1 MCDIIK
7 LLHIIEY
14 FAEKGNK
21 ICQALISKWSIL
33 KEIKGVLQCS
43 YFATL
48 RLQQQDLTMSDTF
61 GIWLAM
67 ELQLKQVMA
76 KNKSTKLAA
85 NMIKAFEIR
94 RQSVFQNDATICAI
108 YLDPRFR
115 SEITAHKNLST
126 PEYANDKLS
135 ALWRRCNAMEESGVN
150 VNVKVTTNKKKK
162 STGIVRTSF
171 DPSDVSEQ
179 LNQYLRRGVQHVAA
193 NDDATDIS
201 LEIETFDPEWLPMEN
216 SVLKFWEDSKGK
228 YPALYDNS
236 TVSSIS
242 SILRELCPTLY
253 RYEDAVL
260 YKPKFYCDQDRVL
273 MPKKNKTMCTW
284 HCSCVSI

>member
-1 MCDIIK
+1 
-7 LLHIIEY
+7 
-14 FAEKGNK
+14 
-21 ICQALISKWSIL
+21 
-33 KEIKGVLQCS
+33 
-43 YFATL
+43 
-48 RLQQQDLTMSDTF
+48 
-61 GIWLAM
+61 
-67 ELQLKQVMA
+67 
-76 KNKSTKLAA
+76 
-85 NMIKAFEIR
+85 
-94 RQSVFQNDATICAI
+94 
-108 YLDPRFR
+108 
-115 SEITAHKNLST
+115 
-126 PEYANDKLS
+126 
-135 ALWRRCNAMEESGVN
+135 MEESGVNVN

-179 LNQYLRRGVQHVAA
+179 LKQYLRRGVQPVAA